1 MLNKKII
8 LTLFL
13 VVSVYLVNAQ
23 DNQRRTLTTSP
34 FIGVK
39 VYSGLEV
46 NLIASEVNKAVVY
59 GSQSDDVIL
68 GMKNGVLQL
77 KIALGSLSDS
87 LPTRVDLYH
96 SKLLNEITATQQAK
110 ITSQVPLVQTS
121 LNLKSSTAAVM
132 DFEIYTDRLDAV
144 ATNGGRIELE
154 GTVSSFNI
162 NVNTGGSCEAEQL
175 QTTQVQTKL
184 IGGGYAYVTV
194 SDLIN
199 AEVIAGS
206 VLRVYGDPVKK
217 VYQKKLG
224 GKLYFEK

>member
-1 MLNKKII
+1 MLNKKNI

-77 KIALGSLSDS
+77 KIALGSFSDS
-87 LPTRVDLYH
+87 RPTRVDLYH

-110 ITSQVPLVQTS
+110 ISSQSPLVQTS
-121 LNLKSSTAAVM
+121 LILKSNTAAVI
-132 DFEIYTDRLDAV
+132 DFEIYADRLDAV

-154 GTVSSFNI
+154 GTVSSFNL
-162 NVNTGGSCEAEQL
+162 NVKKGGSCEAEQL

>member
-1 MLNKKII
+1 MLNKKNI

-77 KIALGSLSDS
+77 KIALGSISDS

-121 LNLKSSTAAVM
+121 LNLKSSTAAVI
-132 DFEIYTDRLDAV
+132 DFEIYADRLDAV

-154 GTVSSFNI
+154 GTVSSLNL

>member
-96 SKLLNEITATQQAK
+96 SKLLNEITATQQAQ

-154 GTVSSFNI
+154 GTVSSFNL

>member
-87 LPTRVDLYH
+87 LSTRVDLYH

-154 GTVSSFNI
+154 GTVSSFNL

>member
-1 MLNKKII
+1 MLNKKNI

-46 NLIASEVNKAVVY
+46 NLIVSEVNKAVVY

-68 GMKNGVLQL
+68 GMKNGVLEL

-96 SKLLNEITATQQAK
+96 SKI
-110 ITSQVPLVQTS
+110 
-121 LNLKSSTAAVM
+121 
-132 DFEIYTDRLDAV
+132 
-144 ATNGGRIELE
+144 
-154 GTVSSFNI
+154 
-162 NVNTGGSCEAEQL
+162 
-175 QTTQVQTKL
+175 
-184 IGGGYAYVTV
+184 
-194 SDLIN
+194 
-199 AEVIAGS
+199 
-206 VLRVYGDPVKK
+206 
-217 VYQKKLG
+217 
-224 GKLYFEK
+224 

>member
-59 GSQSDDVIL
+59 GSQSDDVIM

-154 GTVSSFNI
+154 GTVSSFNL

-175 QTTQVQTKL
+175 QTAQVQTKL

>member
-87 LPTRVDLYH
+87 LSTRVDLYH

-154 GTVSSFNI
+154 GTVSSFNL

-206 VLRVYGDPVKK
+206 VLRVYGDPIKK

>member
-1 MLNKKII
+1 M
-8 LTLFL
+8 FL

-23 DNQRRTLTTSP
+23 DNQRRTLTSSP

-154 GTVSSFNI
+154 GTVSSFNL

-224 GKLYFEK
+224 GKLHFEK

>member
-110 ITSQVPLVQTS
+110 IISQVPLVQTS

-154 GTVSSFNI
+154 GTVSSFNL

>member
-46 NLIASEVNKAVVY
+46 NLIASEVNKAVIY

-154 GTVSSFNI
+154 GTVSSFNL

>member
-23 DNQRRTLTTSP
+23 DNQTRTLTSSP

-59 GSQSDDVIL
+59 GSQSDDVIM

-154 GTVSSFNI
+154 GTVSSFNL

-206 VLRVYGDPVKK
+206 VLRVSGDPVKK

>member
-154 GTVSSFNI
+154 GTVSSFNL

-175 QTTQVQTKL
+175 QTAQVQTKL

>member
-121 LNLKSSTAAVM
+121 LNLKSNTAAVI
-132 DFEIYTDRLDAV
+132 DFEIYADRLDAV

-154 GTVSSFNI
+154 GTVSSFNL

-199 AEVIAGS
+199 ADVIAGS

>member
-1 MLNKKII
+1 MLNKKNI
-8 LTLFL
+8 LRLFL

-77 KIALGSLSDS
+77 KIALGSISDS

-121 LNLKSSTAAVM
+121 LNLKSSTAAVI
-132 DFEIYTDRLDAV
+132 DFEIYADRLDAV

-154 GTVSSFNI
+154 GTVSSFNL

>member
-96 SKLLNEITATQQAK
+96 SKLLNEIMATQQAK

-154 GTVSSFNI
+154 GTVSSFNL

>member
-110 ITSQVPLVQTS
+110 IISQVPLVQTS

-144 ATNGGRIELE
+144 AINGGRIELE
-154 GTVSSFNI
+154 GTVSSFNL

>member
-1 MLNKKII
+1 MLNKKNI

-23 DNQRRTLTTSP
+23 DNQRMTLTTSP

-110 ITSQVPLVQTS
+110 ITSQAPLVQTS
-121 LNLKSSTAAVM
+121 LILKSNTAAVI
-132 DFEIYTDRLDAV
+132 DIEIYADRLDAV

-154 GTVSSFNI
+154 GTVSSFNL

>member
-46 NLIASEVNKAVVY
+46 NLIASEVNKAVIY

-121 LNLKSSTAAVM
+121 LNLKSTTAAVM

-154 GTVSSFNI
+154 GTVSSFNL

>member
-39 VYSGLEV
+39 VYSRLEV

>member
-23 DNQRRTLTTSP
+23 DNQTRTLTSSP

-59 GSQSDDVIL
+59 GSQSDDVIM

-154 GTVSSFNI
+154 GTVSSFNL

-206 VLRVYGDPVKK
+206 VLRVYGDPVKE

>member
-59 GSQSDDVIL
+59 GSQSDNVIL
-68 GMKNGVLQL
+68 GMKKGVLQL

-96 SKLLNEITATQQAK
+96 SKLLNEITATQQAQ

-154 GTVSSFNI
+154 GTVSSFNL

>member
-8 LTLFL
+8 LILFL

-154 GTVSSFNI
+154 GTVSSFNL

-217 VYQKKLG
+217 VYQKKLR

>member
-23 DNQRRTLTTSP
+23 DNQRRTLTTSH

-154 GTVSSFNI
+154 GTVSSFNL

>member
-1 MLNKKII
+1 MFNKKNI
-8 LTLFL
+8 LRLFL
-13 VVSVYLVNAQ
+13 IVSVYLVNAQ

-39 VYSGLEV
+39 VHSGLEV

-59 GSQSDDVIL
+59 GSQSDEVIL
-68 GMKNGVLQL
+68 GMKNGILQL

-121 LNLKSSTAAVM
+121 LNLKSSTAAVI
-132 DFEIYTDRLDAV
+132 DFEIYADRLDAV

-154 GTVSSFNI
+154 GTVSSFNL

>member
-46 NLIASEVNKAVVY
+46 NLIASEVNKAVVC

-77 KIALGSLSDS
+77 KIALGSISDS

-121 LNLKSSTAAVM
+121 LNLKSSTAAVI
-132 DFEIYTDRLDAV
+132 DFEIYADRLDAV

-154 GTVSSFNI
+154 GTVSSFNL

>member
-59 GSQSDDVIL
+59 GSQSDDVLL

-87 LPTRVDLYH
+87 LSTRVDLYH

-154 GTVSSFNI
+154 GTVSSFNL

>member
-1 MLNKKII
+1 MLNKKNI

-87 LPTRVDLYH
+87 LSTRVDLYH

-154 GTVSSFNI
+154 GTVSSFNL

>member
-110 ITSQVPLVQTS
+110 ITSQVPLIQTS

-154 GTVSSFNI
+154 GTVSSFNL

>member
-87 LPTRVDLYH
+87 LSTRVDLYY

-154 GTVSSFNI
+154 GTVSSFNL

>member
-23 DNQRRTLTTSP
+23 DNQRRTLTSSP

-59 GSQSDDVIL
+59 GSQSDDVTL

-154 GTVSSFNI
+154 GTVSSFNL

-175 QTTQVQTKL
+175 QTAQVQTKL

>member
-46 NLIASEVNKAVVY
+46 NLIASDVNKAVVY

-154 GTVSSFNI
+154 GTVSSFNL

>member
-1 MLNKKII
+1 MLNKKNI

-46 NLIASEVNKAVVY
+46 NLIASDVNKAVVY

-121 LNLKSSTAAVM
+121 LNLKSNTAAVI
-132 DFEIYTDRLDAV
+132 DFEIYADRLDAV

-154 GTVSSFNI
+154 GTVSSFNL

-175 QTTQVQTKL
+175 QKTQVQTKL

-199 AEVIAGS
+199 ADVIAGS

>member
-1 MLNKKII
+1 MLNKKNI

-77 KIALGSLSDS
+77 KIALGSFSDS
-87 LPTRVDLYH
+87 LPTQVDLYH
-96 SKLLNEITATQQAK
+96 SKLLDEITATQQAK
-110 ITSQVPLVQTS
+110 ITSQSPLVQTS
-121 LNLKSSTAAVM
+121 LILKSNTAAVI
-132 DFEIYTDRLDAV
+132 DFEIYADRLDAV

-154 GTVSSFNI
+154 GTVSSFNL

>member
-23 DNQRRTLTTSP
+23 DNQRRTLTSSP

-59 GSQSDDVIL
+59 GFQSDDVIL

-154 GTVSSFNI
+154 GTVSSFNL

>member
-1 MLNKKII
+1 MLNKKNI

-77 KIALGSLSDS
+77 KIALGSISDS

-121 LNLKSSTAAVM
+121 LNLKSSTAAVI
-132 DFEIYTDRLDAV
+132 DFEIYADRLDAV

-154 GTVSSFNI
+154 GTVSSFNL

>member
-1 MLNKKII
+1 
-8 LTLFL
+8 LFL

-59 GSQSDDVIL
+59 GSQSDNVIL
-68 GMKNGVLQL
+68 GMKKGVLQL

-154 GTVSSFNI
+154 GTVSSFNL

>member
-23 DNQRRTLTTSP
+23 DNQTRTLTSSP

-59 GSQSDDVIL
+59 GSQSDDVIM

-121 LNLKSSTAAVM
+121 LNLKSSTAAVI
-132 DFEIYTDRLDAV
+132 DFEIYADRLDAV

-154 GTVSSFNI
+154 GTVSSFNL

>member
-87 LPTRVDLYH
+87 LPTRVDLYY

-154 GTVSSFNI
+154 GTVSSFNL

>member
-154 GTVSSFNI
+154 GTVSSFNL

-206 VLRVYGDPVKK
+206 VLRVYGDPVKE